1 MSSNSNQII
10 RARKEREDLERLLQE
25 ERAEAKRREARR
37 HLAEW
42 ASSEEEEEVEPS
54 TPLHPKC

>member
-1 MSSNSNQII
+1 MSSKSNQII

-42 ASSEEEEEVEPS
+42 ATSEEEEEEVEP
-54 TPLHPKC
+54 